1 MHADEYDGPMAEDTA
16 PAVPHD
22 IDPVTRAAVIVEALP
37 HIQEFAGRTV
47 VVKYGGNAMVDASLA
62 RDFAA
67 DIVLLQAIGIR
78 PVVVHGGGPQIG
90 DHLAQ
95 LGKTTEFHEGL
106 RVTDAETLEVAQM
119 VLSGRVATEIVSA
132 INAHGPKAVSLS
144 GLDAGL
150 ISARQRDERLGYVG
164 DVVEVDRHILD
175 TLLDAGFVP
184 VVSTIG
190 SDSSG
195 QAYNI
200 NADSAAVAIA
210 ATLSAEKLIYLTDVA
225 GVLTDLDDPTTLIS
239 RLPTARARILMGDG
253 IIAGGMIPKVE
264 ACLDAVGSGVG
275 SAHILDGRIPHVLL
289 LELLT
294 DAGVGTMLVRAEETP

>member
-1 MHADEYDGPMAEDTA
+1 MADEPGTEPRI
-16 PAVPHD
+16 D
-22 IDPVTRAAVIVEALP
+22 IDPNTRAAVIVEALP
-37 HIQEFAGRTV
+37 YIQEFAGRTV
-47 VVKYGGNAMVDASLA
+47 VVKFGGNAMVNAELA

-67 DIVLLQAIGIR
+67 DVVLLQAIGLR

-95 LGKTTEFHEGL
+95 LGKTSEFHEGL
-106 RVTDAETLEVAQM
+106 RVTDAQTLEVAQM

-132 INAHGPKAVSLS
+132 INAHGPSAVSLS
-144 GLDAGL
+144 GIDAGL

-164 DVVEVDRHILD
+164 DVVEVNRRILD
-175 TLLDAGFVP
+175 TLLDGGFVP

-190 SDSSG
+190 SDDSG

-210 ATLSAEKLIYLTDVA
+210 ATLDAEKLIYLTDVA
-225 GVLTDLDDPTTLIS
+225 GVLTDVDDPSSLIS
-239 RLPTARARILMGDG
+239 RLSAGRARVLIGDG
-253 IIAGGMIPKVE
+253 VIVGGMIPKVE
-264 ACLDAVGSGVG
+264 ACLDAIDAGVG

-294 DAGVGTMLVRAEETP
+294 DAGVGTMLTRTEEST